1 MKKCY
6 ILSILFFLLLSVNEI
21 AGKRRDSNPLSND
34 YYHFVYATASGGFSS
49 FSELNTSNITTY
61 GDVGGL
67 VGLGYEM
74 RVNHFWL
81 SVGGDVAFYDSKSQV
96 NLPYETNH
104 DALDTQGKNIVMH
117 YDITKQQD
125 QQKWIYAG
133 IPLMF
138 GGYYDMFYAGVGVKV
153 GFPISRTTTTSV
165 SYTTSA
171 TYPQYIDDFGE
182 MANHYYGNYDTL
194 IYTNASLRTNIS
206 LIGEIGID
214 VLARVYNKSHYCNI
228 LKIGFYFEYGCYS
241 LVDPGYKTDR
251 ITFPSN
257 NALEV
262 IANPHYNW
270 KENSSY
276 KCNPYFLGLKVTYM
290 FGGSNTRNSAIHHK
304 GCMCYQ

>member
-1 MKKCY
+1 MKKNY
-6 ILSILFFLLLSVNEI
+6 ILTVSFFLLFSANEI
-21 AGKRRDSNPLSND
+21 AGQRRDSNPLSND
-34 YYHFVYATASGGFSS
+34 YYHFVYATTSGGFSS
-49 FSELNTSNITTY
+49 LSEPNTSKINTH
-61 GDVGGL
+61 GSAGGL

-74 RVNHFWL
+74 RVNHLWL
-81 SVGGDVAFYDSKSQV
+81 SAGVDVVFYNCRSMLDM
-96 NLPYETNH
+96 PYKINH

-117 YDITKQQD
+117 YDIAKQQD
-125 QQKWIYAG
+125 QQKWVYAG

-153 GFPISRTTTTSV
+153 GMPISRKTTTSV

-171 TYPQYIDDFGE
+171 TYPKYIDDFGE
-182 MANHYYGNYDTL
+182 MSNHFYGNYDTL
-194 IYTNASLRTNIS
+194 TYTKANLRTNIA
-206 LIGEIGID
+206 LIGEIGVD
-214 VLARVYNKSHYCNI
+214 VLARVYNNSQYCNI

-241 LVDPGYKTDR
+241 LIKPGHKTDR
-251 ITFPSN
+251 VTFPSD

-262 IANPHYNW
+262 IANPHYYW
-270 KENSSY
+270 KENASY